1 MTGTGRDEPWLGHWI
16 GAEPA
21 PDPGLDDAVT
31 GSASGRGFSRVLF
44 RKEFHLDAVP
54 ETAPLRLTA
63 DSRFVLWVNGREVGR
78 GPVRSQPRRW
88 RYEAFDLAPYLERGR
103 NAVAVL
109 VSYYGRAT
117 SWWHPVPPEGGING
131 DACLVLDARLEGADT
146 LATDTS
152 WRVHRSTAWSA
163 LAASGIPCELLDARE
178 LPTGWTRPGFDDASW
193 PTATLLTAR
202 HWGGLGRS
210 RPPISPYGKL
220 LPRPVAALGGDTVR
234 PAAVLDA
241 RIRAKPSWEDDHP
254 GARVVQQLGSPGE
267 PVPAAALPVSATIGA
282 DRTLD
287 LVLDFGAV
295 TAGFVELHVDA
306 PAGTVLELGYREKPK
321 HPGLVTTTSD
331 YAAGAR
337 YICPGGRAVY
347 SALEPA
353 GLRYLYL
360 TVHAPETADVTVAD
374 VAVREN
380 VYPHT
385 GQAYFTS
392 DDDEIDRIYRAG
404 IRTVQLNSFDAYT
417 DCPTREQR
425 AWVGDGVVHQMVHL
439 ATNEDWRLAQHYVEL
454 ANSPRSDGILPLS
467 VAGDF
472 EQYEGFTIP
481 DWSLHWVHGV
491 HNLYRYT
498 GDRAHLAPYLPTVE
512 RVLRWYEPHLDAHGT
527 LSDLPEWNLVDW
539 SSVFT
544 TGRTSI
550 VSALWARGLA
560 EYAEL
565 CDWVGNAGS
574 AAWARERHTGVASS
588 FEDFWDPRRGLYVDH
603 IVDGERRAAASQA
616 ANAAAIVA
624 GLAPSDRW
632 QAIAT
637 AMTDPSRVVTRSW
650 IGGDGG
656 YDVQKEEDQRR
667 GIQRIDWDVERE
679 IVRAQPFFSY
689 VVHDALARAGLAER
703 IVDLVRDWS
712 VFLRDGYDT
721 FGECWGW
728 GTPVHGWSSIPTRDL
743 IVYVLGITPD
753 LPGFERVRIAPRPG
767 ALHTVAGSAPTPHGP
782 VEVVVSGENVTVTSP
797 VPIRFVDPA
806 GVSQD
811 LPAGSHRWVMPR
823 TTPTTITTSSG
834 NPRA

>member
-1 MTGTGRDEPWLGHWI
+1 MTGTARDEPWLGHWI
-16 GAEPA
+16 GAGPA
-21 PDPGLDDAVT
+21 PDPDVDEAVT
-31 GSASGRGFSRVLF
+31 GTASGRGFSRVLF
-44 RKEFHLDAVP
+44 RKDFHLGAVP
-54 ETAPLRLTA
+54 AAAPLRLTA

-78 GPVRSQPRRW
+78 GPVRAQPRRW
-88 RYEAFDLAPYLERGR
+88 RYEAFDIAPLLKSGP

-109 VSYYGRAT
+109 VTYYGTAT
-117 SWWHPVPPEGGING
+117 SWWQAAPPEGGING
-131 DACLVLDARLEGADT
+131 DACLVLDARPEGAGA
-146 LATDTS
+146 LATDAS

-163 LAASGIPCELLDARE
+163 TTASGIPCEVLDARE
-178 LPTGWTRPGFDDASW
+178 LPTGWTCPGFDYARW
-193 PTATLLTAR
+193 PTATILRAR

-210 RPPISPYGKL
+210 RPPVSPYGKL
-220 LPRPVAALGGDTVR
+220 LPRPVAVLGGDTVR

-241 RIRAKPSWEDDHP
+241 RIRTRPSWQSDHP
-254 GARVVQQLGSPGE
+254 GARAVQHLHSPGR
-267 PVPAAALPVSATIGA
+267 PVRAAALPASATIGA
-282 DRTLD
+282 DQTLD
-287 LVLDFGAV
+287 VVLDFGAV
-295 TAGFVELHVDA
+295 TAGFVELEVDA
-306 PAGTVLELGYREKPK
+306 PADTVFELGYREKPK
-321 HPGLVTTTSD
+321 RVGSVETTSG
-331 YAAGAR
+331 YESGAR
-337 YICPGGRAVY
+337 YVCTAGRSVY

-360 TVHAPETADVTVAD
+360 TAYAPTAAEVTIRDVR
-374 VAVREN
+374 VREN

-385 GQAYFTS
+385 GRAYFTS
-392 DDDEIDRIYRAG
+392 DDEELDRIYRAG

-439 ATNEDWRLAQHYVEL
+439 TTNEDWRLAEHYVEL

-498 GDRAHLAPYLPTVE
+498 GDRDRLAAYLPTVE
-512 RVLRWYEPHLDAHGT
+512 RVLRWYEPHLDEHGT

-544 TGRTSI
+544 SGRSSI

-574 AAWARERHTGVASS
+574 AAWARERHAGVAAS

-603 IVDGERRAAASQA
+603 IVDQERRPAASQA
-616 ANAAAIVA
+616 ANAVAIVS
-624 GLAPSDRW
+624 GLAPTDRW
-632 QAIAT
+632 QTIAT
-637 AMTDPSRVVTRSW
+637 AMTDRSRVVTRSW
-650 IGGDGG
+650 IGGAGG
-656 YDVQKEEDQRR
+656 YDVQKEADQRR
-667 GIQRIDWDVERE
+667 GIQRIDWDAERE

-689 VVHDALARAGLAER
+689 VVHDALARAGAADR
-703 IVDLVRDWS
+703 IVDLIRDWS

-728 GTPVHGWSSIPTRDL
+728 GTPVHGWSSTPTRDL
-743 IVYVLGITPD
+743 IMHVLGVTPD
-753 LPGFERVRIAPRPG
+753 LPGFGRVRIAPRPG
-767 ALHTVAGSAPTPHGP
+767 PLHRVAGAAPTPHGP
-782 VEVVVSGENVTVTSP
+782 VEAAVVGEQVTVSSP

-806 GVSQD
+806 GRSQA
-811 LPAGSHRWVMPR
+811 LPAGSHRLVMPR
-823 TTPTTITTSSG
+823 AVPTTDTTSSG
-834 NPRA
+834 NPCA